1 MEGIDQ
7 EKAAR
12 VWQRVQNRAAPAAPA
27 PAGESLPELLL
38 QSQAL
43 AGIYL
48 GLQRRFSG
56 KDGETIRSLYQQH
69 RDLACCLR
77 GLCLAADRAVPKLP
91 PMEAGSGGT
100 RDQLLSAARREL
112 WLRDC
117 LGRETGEFQPV
128 FARLCDQAAARAQTA
143 LMLTGRQVF

>member
-7 EKAAR
+7 DKAAR
-12 VWQRVQNRAAPAAPA
+12 VWQRVQSRAAPTTLD
-27 PAGESLPELLL
+27 PAGESLPELML
-38 QSQAL
+38 QSHAL

-112 WLRDC
+112 RFREC
-117 LGRETGEFQPV
+117 LGREVGEFQPV
-128 FARLCDQAAARAQTA
+128 LARLCDQAAARAQTA
-143 LMLTGRQVF
+143 LMLAGR